1 MNLLLKI
8 VSAFGSRTLWAA
20 AAAACFGSVAMALV
34 AQHRFDMQPCPWCI
48 LQRVIFLLIGA
59 VAVLGAVSAGDTGR
73 RSGIGPGMQIGLAGL
88 NLLLALSG
96 AAAALYQNL
105 VAAATNSCDLSL
117 ADRIIT
123 GLHLDRWL
131 PDVFEVRATCAEAA
145 VSLLGVPFELWSLA
159 LFLLLGGLMA
169 LLALRAKD

>member
-1 MNLLLKI
+1 MNPVVRALDAI
-8 VSAFGSRTLWAA
+8 GSRTLWAA

-59 VAVLGAVSAGDTGR
+59 VAVIGTVTAGATGR
-73 RSGIGPGMQIGLAGL
+73 RSGLGQSLQIGLAGM
-88 NLLLALSG
+88 NLLLALAG

-117 ADRIIT
+117 ADRIIS

-131 PDVFEVRATCAEAA
+131 PEVFEVRATCAEAA

-169 LLALRAKD
+169 LLARRALA

>member
-1 MNLLLKI
+1 MTLVPRKTFVALALLCI
-8 VSAFGSRTLWAA
+8 AA
-20 AAAACFGSVAMALV
+20 VGAALFTQYAW
-34 AQHRFDMQPCPWCI
+34 DMQPCPWCI

-59 VAVLGAVSAGDTGR
+59 VSVLGAVSAGATGR
-73 RSGIGPGMQIGLAGL
+73 RSGIGRGLQIGLAGS
-88 NLLLALSG
+88 NLLLTLAG

-117 ADRIIT
+117 ADRIIS
-123 GLHLDRWL
+123 GLRLDRWL

-159 LFLLLGGLMA
+159 LFLLLGGLMG
-169 LLALRAKD
+169 LLARRAMD